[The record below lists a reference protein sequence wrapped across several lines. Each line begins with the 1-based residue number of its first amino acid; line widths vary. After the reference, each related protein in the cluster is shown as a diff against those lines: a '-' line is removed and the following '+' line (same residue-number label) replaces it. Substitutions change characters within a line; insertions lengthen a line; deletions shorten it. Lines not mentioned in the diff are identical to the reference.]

1 VAAQGG
7 IAARGLDGLKKIEL
21 GETTM
26 TDHVA
31 PKELIQEAVQLAKR
45 KSDLPVRDMLI
56 RGILAGAFLGYATSL
71 VFVVLSQGLP
81 PIVGAILFPVGFV
94 VLVLLGLELV
104 TGNFALLPAGVM
116 AGSVHVTRLLRNWGW
131 VYLGNMIGSVLYAA
145 LFYLAITNWR
155 TGNGGAIADLLKQ
168 AAQRKTLAYQAL
180 GTSGWATAVVKAI
193 LCNWM
198 VTIGAVLGLVS
209 RSTVGKIAA
218 MWLPIMT
225 FFALG
230 FEHSVVNMFL
240 IPSGMMLGS
249 PISIGQWFFWN
260 LLPVT
265 IGNIVAGALLTGMA
279 LYATYPT
286 EIGPIINQVQ
296 GMATR
301 GDEQE
306 AAFATAV
313 KSSANQ
319 ALAIGLLPTPQ
330 IHPLSRSSNTCT
342 SE

>member
-1 VAAQGG
+1 
-7 IAARGLDGLKKIEL
+7 
-21 GETTM
+21 M
-26 TDHVA
+26 TDYVA
-31 PKELIQEAVQLAKR
+31 PKELMQEAVQLAKR

-94 VLVLLGLELV
+94 ILVLLGLELV

-116 AGSVHVTRLLRNWGW
+116 AGSVRVTRLLRNWGW
-131 VYLGNMIGSVLYAA
+131 VYLGNMIGSLLYAA
-145 LFYLAITNWR
+145 LFYLAITSWR

-168 AAQRKTLAYQAL
+168 AAQKKTLAYVAL
-180 GTSGWATAVVKAI
+180 GPSGWATAVVKAI

-198 VTIGAVLGLVS
+198 VTIGAVLALAS

-240 IPSGMMLGS
+240 IPSGMMLGA
-249 PISIGQWFFWN
+249 PISLSQALLWN

-265 IGNIVAGALLTGMA
+265 LGNILAGSLLTGMA

-286 EIGPIINQVQ
+286 QAIPAASKAELLPAQQNEQQ
-296 GMATR
+296 AT
-301 GDEQE
+301 
-306 AAFATAV
+306 FATATGD
-313 KSSANQ
+313 
-319 ALAIGLLPTPQ
+319 L
-330 IHPLSRSSNTCT
+330 R
-342 SE
+342 

>member
-1 VAAQGG
+1 MMADYVS
-7 IAARGLDGLKKIEL
+7 
-21 GETTM
+21 
-26 TDHVA
+26 
-31 PKELIQEAVQLAKR
+31 PKELLEEAAQLAKR
-45 KSDLPVRDMLI
+45 KSDLPARDLLI

-71 VFVVLSQGLP
+71 VFMVSSQGLP

-94 VLVLLGLELV
+94 MLVLLGLELV

-116 AGSVHVTRLLRNWGW
+116 AGTVRVTRLLRNWGW
-131 VYLGNMIGSVLYAA
+131 VYLGNLIGSVLYAA

-168 AAQRKTLAYQAL
+168 AAQKKTLAYVAL
-180 GTSGWATAVVKAI
+180 GYSGWATAVVKGV

-198 VTIGAVLGLVS
+198 VTIGTVLALVS

-240 IPSGMMLGS
+240 IPSAMMLGAPVS
-249 PISIGQWFFWN
+249 TGQWLFWN

-265 IGNIVAGALLTGMA
+265 IGNLVAGTLLTGMA
-279 LYATYPT
+279 LYLTYPT
-286 EIGPIINQVQ
+286 PATPAANQVQ
-296 GMATR
+296 ASTTAQDGH
-301 GDEQE
+301 Q
-306 AAFATAV
+306 AAFANA
-313 KSSANQ
+313 A
-319 ALAIGLLPTPQ
+319 GL
-330 IHPLSRSSNTCT
+330 H
-342 SE
+342 

>member
-1 VAAQGG
+1 MADYV
-7 IAARGLDGLKKIEL
+7 RP
-21 GETTM
+21 
-26 TDHVA
+26 TDVV
-31 PKELIQEAVQLAKR
+31 QEAVELAKK
-45 KSDLPVRDMLI
+45 KSELSIRDMLI

-71 VFVVLSQGLP
+71 VFVILSQGLP

-94 VLVLLGLELV
+94 ILVLLGLELV

-116 AGSVHVTRLLRNWGW
+116 AGKIRITKLLRNWAW
-131 VYLGNMIGSVLYAA
+131 VYLGNLIGSLLYAV

-168 AAQRKTLAYQAL
+168 AAQKKTVAYMAL
-180 GTSGWATAVVKAI
+180 GSSGWATAMVKAV

-198 VTIGAVLGLVS
+198 VTIGAVLALVS

-240 IPSGMMLGS
+240 IPSGMLLGA
-249 PISIGQWFFWN
+249 PISVGQALLWN

-265 IGNIVAGALLTGMA
+265 LGNIVAGTLLTGMA

-286 EIGPIINQVQ
+286 QV
-296 GMATR
+296 APAASKAEVLPA
-301 GDEQE
+301 EQNE
-306 AAFATAV
+306 QPAAFAAV
-313 KSSANQ
+313 AG
-319 ALAIGLLPTPQ
+319 GL
-330 IHPLSRSSNTCT
+330 R
-342 SE
+342 

>member
-1 VAAQGG
+1 
-7 IAARGLDGLKKIEL
+7 
-21 GETTM
+21 M
-26 TDHVA
+26 
-31 PKELIQEAVQLAKR
+31 QEAVQLAKR
-45 KSDLPVRDMLI
+45 KSGLPVRDMLI

-71 VFVVLSQGLP
+71 AIIVSSQGLP

-94 VLVLLGLELV
+94 MLALLGLELV

-116 AGSVHVTRLLRNWGW
+116 AGTVGITKLLRNWSW
-131 VYLGNMIGSVLYAA
+131 VYVGNMIGSVLYAA

-155 TGNGGAIADLLKQ
+155 TGNGGAVADLLKQ
-168 AAQRKTLAYQAL
+168 AAQKKTLAYVAL
-180 GTSGWATAVVKAI
+180 GYSGWSTAVVKAV

-198 VTIGAVLGLVS
+198 VTIGAVLALVS

-240 IPSGMMLGS
+240 IPSGMMLGA
-249 PISIGQWFFWN
+249 PISAGQWLFWN

-265 IGNIVAGALLTGMA
+265 IGNLVGGTVLTGMA

-286 EIGPIINQVQ
+286 EAAPVASQAQVLP
-296 GMATR
+296 A
-301 GDEQE
+301 EQNE
-306 AAFATAV
+306 QQTAFAA
-313 KSSANQ
+313 A
-319 ALAIGLLPTPQ
+319 AGL
-330 IHPLSRSSNTCT
+330 H
-342 SE
+342 

>member
-1 VAAQGG
+1 MADYV
-7 IAARGLDGLKKIEL
+7 RPMD
-21 GETTM
+21 
-26 TDHVA
+26 VV
-31 PKELIQEAVQLAKR
+31 QEAVELAKR
-45 KSDLPVRDMLI
+45 KSELSIRDMLI

-71 VFVVLSQGLP
+71 VFVILSQGLP

-94 VLVLLGLELV
+94 ILVLLGLELV

-116 AGSVHVTRLLRNWGW
+116 AGKIRITKLLRNWAW
-131 VYLGNMIGSVLYAA
+131 VYLGNLIGSLLYAV

-168 AAQRKTLAYQAL
+168 AAQKKTVAYMAL
-180 GTSGWATAVVKAI
+180 GSSGWATAMVKAV

-198 VTIGAVLGLVS
+198 VTIGAMLSLVS

-240 IPSGMMLGS
+240 IPSGMLLGA
-249 PISIGQWFFWN
+249 PISVGQALLWN

-265 IGNIVAGALLTGMA
+265 LGNVVAGTLLTGMS

-286 EIGPIINQVQ
+286 QAVPAVSKAEVLP
-296 GMATR
+296 A
-301 GDEQE
+301 EQNE
-306 AAFATAV
+306 QQTAFAA
-313 KSSANQ
+313 A
-319 ALAIGLLPTPQ
+319 AGGL
-330 IHPLSRSSNTCT
+330 R
-342 SE
+342 

>member
-1 VAAQGG
+1 MADYV
-7 IAARGLDGLKKIEL
+7 RPMEL
-21 GETTM
+21 
-26 TDHVA
+26 
-31 PKELIQEAVQLAKR
+31 LQEAVELAKK
-45 KSDLPVRDMLI
+45 KSELSIRDMLI

-94 VLVLLGLELV
+94 ILVLLGLELV

-116 AGSVHVTRLLRNWGW
+116 AGKVRMTKLLRNLAW
-131 VYLGNMIGSVLYAA
+131 VYLGNLIGSLLYAG

-155 TGNGGAIADLLKQ
+155 TGNGGVVADLLKQ
-168 AAQRKTLAYQAL
+168 AAQKKTLAYMAL
-180 GTSGWATAVVKAI
+180 GPSGWGTALVKAV

-198 VTIGAVLGLVS
+198 VTIGAVLAMS
-209 RSTVGKIAA
+209 SKSTVGKIAA

-240 IPSGMMLGS
+240 IPSGMMLGA
-249 PISIGQWFFWN
+249 PISIAQALLWN

-265 IGNIVAGALLTGMA
+265 LGNLFAGTLLTGMA

-286 EIGPIINQVQ
+286 QTAPAASKAEVLPTERNEQQ
-296 GMATR
+296 G
-301 GDEQE
+301 
-306 AAFATAV
+306 AFAAAAGV
-313 KSSANQ
+313 Q
-319 ALAIGLLPTPQ
+319 
-330 IHPLSRSSNTCT
+330 
-342 SE
+342 

>member
-1 VAAQGG
+1 MADYV
-7 IAARGLDGLKKIEL
+7 RPMEL
-21 GETTM
+21 
-26 TDHVA
+26 
-31 PKELIQEAVQLAKR
+31 LQEAVELAKK
-45 KSDLPVRDMLI
+45 KSELSIRDMLI

-94 VLVLLGLELV
+94 ILVLLGLELV

-116 AGSVHVTRLLRNWGW
+116 AGKVRMTKLLRNLAW
-131 VYLGNMIGSVLYAA
+131 VYLGNLIGSLLYAG

-155 TGNGGAIADLLKQ
+155 TGNGGVVADLLKQ
-168 AAQRKTLAYQAL
+168 AAQKKTLAYMAL
-180 GTSGWATAVVKAI
+180 GPSGWGTALVKAV

-198 VTIGAVLGLVS
+198 VTIGAVLAMS
-209 RSTVGKIAA
+209 SKSTVGKIAA

-240 IPSGMMLGS
+240 IPSGMMLGA
-249 PISIGQWFFWN
+249 PISIAQALLWN

-265 IGNIVAGALLTGMA
+265 LGNLFAGTLLTGMA

-286 EIGPIINQVQ
+286 QTAPAASKAEVLPTEQNEQQ
-296 GMATR
+296 G
-301 GDEQE
+301 
-306 AAFATAV
+306 AFAAAAGV
-313 KSSANQ
+313 Q
-319 ALAIGLLPTPQ
+319 
-330 IHPLSRSSNTCT
+330 
-342 SE
+342 

>member
-1 VAAQGG
+1 MMDYVG
-7 IAARGLDGLKKIEL
+7 
-21 GETTM
+21 
-26 TDHVA
+26 
-31 PKELIQEAVQLAKR
+31 PKDLMQEAVQLAKR

-94 VLVLLGLELV
+94 ILVLLGLELV

-116 AGSVHVTRLLRNWGW
+116 AGSVRFTRLLRNWGW

-145 LFYLAITNWR
+145 LFYLAITSWR
-155 TGNGGAIADLLKQ
+155 TGNGGAIADLMKQ
-168 AAQRKTLAYQAL
+168 AAQKKTLAYVAL
-180 GTSGWATAVVKAI
+180 GPSGWATAVVKAI

-198 VTIGAVLGLVS
+198 VTIGAVLALAS
-209 RSTVGKIAA
+209 RSTVGKITA

-240 IPSGMMLGS
+240 IPSGMMLGA
-249 PISIGQWFFWN
+249 PISVSQALLWN

-265 IGNIVAGALLTGMA
+265 IGNLLAGTLFTGMA

-286 EIGPIINQVQ
+286 EKPAAASPAVAQVSAH
-296 GMATR
+296 G
-301 GDEQE
+301 EQQ
-306 AAFATAV
+306 AAFATA
-313 KSSANQ
+313 AG
-319 ALAIGLLPTPQ
+319 A
-330 IHPLSRSSNTCT
+330 R
-342 SE
+342 

>member
-1 VAAQGG
+1 MADYV
-7 IAARGLDGLKKIEL
+7 RPMD
-21 GETTM
+21 
-26 TDHVA
+26 VV
-31 PKELIQEAVQLAKR
+31 QEAVELAKK
-45 KSDLPVRDMLI
+45 KSELSIRDMLI

-71 VFVVLSQGLP
+71 VFVILSQGLP

-94 VLVLLGLELV
+94 ILVLLGLELV

-116 AGSVHVTRLLRNWGW
+116 AGKIRITKLLRNWAW
-131 VYLGNMIGSVLYAA
+131 VYLGNLIGSLLYAV

-168 AAQRKTLAYQAL
+168 AAQKKTVAYMAL
-180 GTSGWATAVVKAI
+180 GSSGWATAMVKAV

-198 VTIGAVLGLVS
+198 VTIGAMLALVS

-240 IPSGMMLGS
+240 IPSGMLLGA
-249 PISIGQWFFWN
+249 PISVGQALLWN

-265 IGNIVAGALLTGMA
+265 LGNVVAGTLLTGMS

-286 EIGPIINQVQ
+286 QAVPAVSKAEVLP
-296 GMATR
+296 A
-301 GDEQE
+301 EQNE
-306 AAFATAV
+306 QQTAFAA
-313 KSSANQ
+313 A
-319 ALAIGLLPTPQ
+319 AGGL
-330 IHPLSRSSNTCT
+330 R
-342 SE
+342 